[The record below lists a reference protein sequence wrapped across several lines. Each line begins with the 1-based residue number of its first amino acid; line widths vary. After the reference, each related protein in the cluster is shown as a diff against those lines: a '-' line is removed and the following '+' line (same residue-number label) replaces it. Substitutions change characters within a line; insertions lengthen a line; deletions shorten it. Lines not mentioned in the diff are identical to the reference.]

1 MQGAATRHFVLLAI
15 LITSLPVHAQD
26 RQPRVGPS
34 FSQLAGSPVL
44 VPSETGFVVMPSRK
58 DPVCTPSTV
67 EARAAWEKCS
77 GTNAKRIFEGC
88 TALIESKDS
97 DAVCLATAHFNRGTA
112 HAKAGDYE
120 RAVDDFSEAITLDW
134 YYSAAYT
141 NRGLALD
148 ALGMRD
154 AALKDYA
161 IAQAMPANSD
171 LQKAAQSKASE
182 RRQSARSVT
191 ADDFVMQASGGREV
205 RMMPMARP
213 APVKPEKPEKQAFE
227 VVKLFY
233 ATDRKKTGSNQ
244 PNETFGSGRDGL
256 SFGVCEVSIPSS
268 HVEGQL
274 EDVGLLEWRE
284 DPENHILLQAVTGLG
299 RAEFFKQLQAR
310 TATSTGKGAFLFVH
324 GFNTSFRDAARRT
337 AQLYKDLKFDGA
349 PVFYSWPSQ
358 ASPLSYV
365 MDATNAEWSVETLK
379 GFLKDFAKSSGAER
393 IFLIAHSMGTQL
405 LTNAMAELLSEDRVL
420 GAKFT
425 AIVLAAPD
433 IDADVFKRDLAPRL
447 LSGGTNIV
455 LYSSNSDQALWTSR
469 QLHGYLRAGDS
480 AEGVLI
486 VDGIDTIDAAGID
499 TSLLG
504 HSYFAGTRAVLADIG
519 SVIATGHRADQRKGL
534 KLLKGGL
541 GKYWQFASDPAQ
553 P

>member
-1 MQGAATRHFVLLAI
+1 MQSSVTRRFVFLAI
-15 LITSLPVHAQD
+15 LIMSPPVLAQD
-26 RQPRVGPS
+26 RAPTPS
-34 FSQLAGSPVL
+34 ASKPASP
-44 VPSETGFVVMPSRK
+44 VPSETRFTVIPNRK
-58 DPVCTPSTV
+58 DPACTPSTI
-67 EARAAWEKCS
+67 EASAAWGKCS

-88 TALIESKDS
+88 TVLIESKDS
-97 DAVCLATAHFNRGTA
+97 DADCLAAAHFNRGTA

-120 RAVDDFSEAITLDW
+120 RAVDDLTEAITLDW

-141 NRGLALD
+141 NRGLAFD
-148 ALGMRD
+148 ALGIRV

-161 IAQAMPANSD
+161 IAQAVPADFD
-171 LQKAAQSKASE
+171 LQKTAQSKAGE
-182 RRQSARSVT
+182 RRQTARSVT
-191 ADDFVMQASGGREV
+191 ADDFVVQASGEPEI

-213 APVKPEKPEKQAFE
+213 APVQPEKLPFE
-227 VVKLFY
+227 VMRVFY

-244 PNETFGSGRDGL
+244 PNETFGGGRGGL
-256 SFGVCEVSIPSS
+256 SFGICEVSIPSS

-284 DPENHILLQAVTGLG
+284 DPEKHILLQAVTGLEK
-299 RAEFFKQLQAR
+299 AEFFKQLQAR
-310 TATSTGKGAFLFVH
+310 TAASTGKSALLFVH

-337 AQLYKDLKFDGA
+337 AQLYKDLKFNGA

-365 MDATNAEWSVETLK
+365 MDATNAEWSAETLK

-393 IFLIAHSMGTQL
+393 IFLIAHSMGAQL
-405 LTNAMAELLSEDRVL
+405 LTNAMAELLSEDRVI

-447 LSGGTNIV
+447 SGGGTNIV

-469 QLHGYLRAGDS
+469 QLHGYLRAGDLIDG
-480 AEGVLI
+480 ALI
-486 VDGIDTIDAAGID
+486 VDGMDTIDAAGID

-534 KLLKGGL
+534 KQSKGGL
-541 GKYWQFASDPAQ
+541 GRYWQFASDPAQ